1 MQITHPT
8 TPPVSPTARTDA
20 GSFSILIHWYLT
32 HMSSFSVS
40 EIEVNRGHTPVP
52 SKLPPA
58 AVANKSSIPFH
69 EAVINVANQGVY

>member
-20 GSFSILIHWYLT
+20 GSFSISIRWYLT

-40 EIEVNRGHTPVP
+40 EIEVNRGRTPAP
-52 SKLPPA
+52 SKSPPT
-58 AVANKSSIPFH
+58 AVASKPSIPFH
-69 EAVINVANQGVY
+69 EVVINVANQGVY